1 MIGMV
6 QLVGVADDSWFTV
19 LKLKVTRWR
28 LCERCCDS
36 FFHFHSLFFLSSL
49 ILFSLSTFHGVI
61 WCCFMISCVLLFVK
75 RMRMI
80 MLFIVLIIKMVNG
93 VNGIKV
99 LVISFIHNIMKV
111 GLEIK
116 VIV

>member
-1 MIGMV
+1 
-6 QLVGVADDSWFTV
+6 
-19 LKLKVTRWR
+19 
-28 LCERCCDS
+28 
-36 FFHFHSLFFLSSL
+36 
-49 ILFSLSTFHGVI
+49 
-61 WCCFMISCVLLFVK
+61 MISCVLLFVK

-93 VNGIKV
+93 VNGINV
-99 LVISFIHNIMKV
+99 FVISFIHNIMKV